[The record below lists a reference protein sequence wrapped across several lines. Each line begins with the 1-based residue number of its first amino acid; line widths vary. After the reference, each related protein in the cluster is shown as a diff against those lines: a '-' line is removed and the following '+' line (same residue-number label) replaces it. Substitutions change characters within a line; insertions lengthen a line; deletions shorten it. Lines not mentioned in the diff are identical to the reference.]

1 MVELLKNKLAVGGIL
16 YISYNCY
23 PGWAPM
29 VPVRELMELYEA
41 RNGKGLRNG
50 IEEAITYAMKLV
62 ELDALYMKSQPVVQK
77 RLEAIRGQKPLIP
90 GP

>member
-1 MVELLKNKLAVGGIL
+1 MFDFIGIHGIWSWINDANKAAMVELLKIKLAVGGIL

-41 RNGKGLRNG
+41 RNGKGPRNG
-50 IEEAITYAMKLV
+50 IEEAITCT
-62 ELDALYMKSQPVVQK
+62 
-77 RLEAIRGQKPLIP
+77 R
-90 GP
+90 